1 MKDKATMTKVIGG
14 ILLLIGIVWAII
26 DAIKMGG

>member
-1 MKDKATMTKVIGG
+1 MKDKSTMTKIIGG
-14 ILLLIGIVWAII
+14 ALLLIGIVWAII